1 MKCGLVDIPVGD
13 FKVSHFQEH
22 PKLHV
27 HGLPIVHFVQSDGEE
42 LCVSNLMAT
51 SESRFCQLC
60 Q

>member
-51 SESRFCQLC
+51 SESRFC
-60 Q
+60 